1 MSALWAGMSSILVA
15 PYPIFP
21 GLDIKEG
28 FIGLFVRIA
37 FLLFVEHDN
46 KDKNLLRKESR
57 AGGLVRLRGSVGGAP
72 RGQSGG
78 SLLTPVCHRVGL
90 SRRLADVNGQS
101 AGKLRR
107 SGRLAGHLV
116 GAWVVTG
123 ESYFML
129 ANRRSARME
138 EIADFRLKCVSSY
151 HEVQA
156 DQ

>member
-1 MSALWAGMSSILVA
+1 MSVLWAGMSSILVA
-15 PYPIFP
+15 PYPHFP
-21 GLDIKEG
+21 GLDIKGG
-28 FIGLFVRIA
+28 FIGLFVRIV
-37 FLLFVEHDN
+37 FLLFVGHDN

-101 AGKLRR
+101 AGKIRR

-123 ESYFML
+123 
-129 ANRRSARME
+129 NG
-138 EIADFRLKCVSSY
+138 
-151 HEVQA
+151 
-156 DQ
+156 